1 MKDHLADVSEP
12 SPYAAAHEAAEAA
25 LLRTANCTASSTL
38 EDLLGHHPAVSA
50 LAVGAW
56 LSLYLRERHRDVQAQ
71 RIRLVQSVME
81 ASLVGPPPADQHGI
95 GVIERVRMERP
106 HDYLRIVVAALPK
119 DMNMSL
125 STQQRPLEFLTDA
138 ELTAIIR
145 DSEQFLA
152 APKDK

>member
-1 MKDHLADVSEP
+1 MREQNERRQQVELSSPTSE
-12 SPYAAAHEAAEAA
+12 
-25 LLRTANCTASSTL
+25 RFTAPENTGQKHDTRFKPGESGNPAGRPKGSRNRLSETF
-38 EDLLGHHPAVSA
+38 LGA
-50 LAVGAW
+50 LAV
-56 LSLYLRERHRDVQAQ
+56 DF
-71 RIRLVQSVME
+71 
-81 ASLVGPPPADQHGI
+81 DQHGI

-125 STQQRPLEFLTDA
+125 STQQRRLELLTDA

-145 DSEQFLA
+145 DSEQFLE